1 MDRSPIERGKKVLQF
16 LRFPG
21 FSRSI
26 CSSIA
31 KTYKE
36 LLKIKILSPNM
47 DFSKIAVLFYP
58 FLSWICGC
66 LSDLYTTYYVD
77 LYYITYHVIDI
88 PMVIDYVIIVIDLM
102 LHRCRDRD
110 KENWIDPR

>member
-58 FLSWICGC
+58 FLSWIYGC
-66 LSDLYTTYYVD
+66 LSELYTTYNVVD
-77 LYYITYHVIDI
+77 IL
-88 PMVIDYVIIVIDLM
+88 MEIDYDNGVVDHV
-102 LHRCRDRD
+102 LHLCRERD
-110 KENWIDPR
+110 KENWVDPR